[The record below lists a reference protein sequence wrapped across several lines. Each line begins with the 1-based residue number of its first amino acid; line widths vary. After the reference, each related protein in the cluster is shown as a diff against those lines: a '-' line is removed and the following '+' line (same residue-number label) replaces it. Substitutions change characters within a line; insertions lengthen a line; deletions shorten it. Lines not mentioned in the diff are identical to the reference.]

1 MPVLVKSRNPEAGE
15 LRDLAERRARLVL
28 RRSRLAA
35 LVAPRQRLKATA
47 PAASA
52 LKRSNDESLRSHLR

>member
-1 MPVLVKSRNPEAGE
+1 MPVLFKSRNSEADE
-15 LRDLAERRARLVL
+15 LRDLAERRARFVL

-47 PAASA
+47 PATA
-52 LKRSNDESLRSHLR
+52 L

>member
-1 MPVLVKSRNPEAGE
+1 MPVLFKSRNPEAGE

-28 RRSRLAA
+28 RRPRLAA

-47 PAASA
+47 PAPAPA
-52 LKRSNDESLRSHLR
+52 L